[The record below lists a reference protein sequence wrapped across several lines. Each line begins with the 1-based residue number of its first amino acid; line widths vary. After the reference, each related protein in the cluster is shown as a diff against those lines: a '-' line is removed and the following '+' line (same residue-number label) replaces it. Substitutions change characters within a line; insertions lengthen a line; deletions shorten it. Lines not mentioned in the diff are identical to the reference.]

1 MLRVY
6 YKCFRSFV
14 TKKHVAKYFPLRKHY
29 SWDMSNI
36 VNRSSIHKNTRSSR
50 CFSMYK
56 INQLFAINTGWNVCM
71 IFRSAVL
78 CWSLSSDLC
87 DAVLSAEAWLPE
99 ILPLFQRSIHVRLPD
114 RLHAPAHT
122 FPRAVSV
129 KIRNQCI
136 VCLRCFVL

>member
-1 MLRVY
+1 MRVFY
-6 YKCFRSFV
+6 ECFRSLV
-14 TKKHVAKYFPLRKHY
+14 TKKHVEQAKYLPFRKHY

-36 VNRSSIHKNTRSSR
+36 VNRRSIHKNTRCSR

-56 INQLFAINTGWNVCM
+56 INQLFAINIGWNVCM

-99 ILPLFQRSIHVRLPD
+99 ILPLLQRSIHVRLSD

-122 FPRAVSV
+122 FLRPVSV
-129 KIRNQCI
+129 RNP
-136 VCLRCFVL
+136 